1 MGLTTLVSCEEYL
14 RASYDPDVDYVDGE
28 LEDRNV
34 GEKDHS
40 SFQIFL
46 ASHLHVRRKEL
57 GIRIFPEQRV
67 RISPTRYRVPDICV
81 TIGSPDEQV
90 FTKPP
95 FLCVEIL
102 SPEDRAGRM
111 QRKIADYLRAGVRY
125 VWVIDPRTRDAF
137 IYTASGMRAV
147 QDGILR
153 TEDPEIQVPLE
164 TLFEE

>member
-14 RASYDPDVDYVDGE
+14 HTSYDPDVDYVDGE

-34 GEKDHS
+34 GENDHS
-40 SFQIFL
+40 SLQAALIVHFH
-46 ASHLHVRRKEL
+46 ARRKEL
-57 GIRIFPEQRV
+57 GIRVFPEQRV
-67 RISPTRYRVPDICV
+67 QVSPTRYRVPDICV
-81 TIGSPDEQV
+81 TLGKPDEQV

-111 QRKIADYLRAGVRY
+111 QRKISDYLQAGVPC

-137 IYTASGMRAV
+137 IYTSSGMRSV

-153 TEDPEIQVPLE
+153 TQDPEIQVPLE
-164 TLFEE
+164 ALFED

>member
-14 RASYDPDVDYVDGE
+14 HTSYDPDVDYVDGE

-40 SFQIFL
+40 KLQRNLLIW
-46 ASHLHVRRKEL
+46 LHTHRKEL
-57 GIRIFPEQRV
+57 GIEAFPEQRV
-67 RISPTRYRVPDICV
+67 RVSPTRYRVPDICV
-81 TIGSPDEQV
+81 TLGEPDEQV

-102 SPEDRAGRM
+102 SLEDRAGRM
-111 QRKIADYLRAGVRY
+111 QRKISDYLQAGVPC

-137 IYTASGMRAV
+137 IYTSSGMRSV

-153 TEDPEIQVPLE
+153 TQDPEIQVPLE
-164 TLFEE
+164 ALFED